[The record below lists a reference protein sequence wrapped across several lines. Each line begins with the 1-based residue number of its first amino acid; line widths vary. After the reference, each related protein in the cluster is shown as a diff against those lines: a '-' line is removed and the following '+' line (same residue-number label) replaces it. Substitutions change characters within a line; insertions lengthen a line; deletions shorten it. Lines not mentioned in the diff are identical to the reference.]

1 MSFNS
6 GLQRVRRTTLGR
18 RTQPGIVGNVRRLRW
33 VGVAAADP
41 RRRKEPL
48 HALDVTSRC
57 AIPLVHVTATNPL
70 RAGRHPDL
78 VTHAIVTDHGTGGV
92 RAVRDVVARERRI
105 VAAGIAA
112 AVMDGVVPVVIV
124 IGIHSVPATIVR
136 LERVM
141 RPANAGIGASDN
153 NTLSGETQCPH
164 LGRVRVCDPW
174 FDRGRLRRRFFDT
187 ARLRQVVVDKR
198 IAFHSRHV

>member
-1 MSFNS
+1 ANRIRGRIDTRWICHGGTTRTRVTRCDYHHNAGSGLSFNS

-48 HALDVTSRC
+48 HALDVSGRC
-57 AIPLVHVTATNPL
+57 AISLVHVTATYPL

-112 AVMDGVVPVVIV
+112 AVMD
-124 IGIHSVPATIVR
+124 
-136 LERVM
+136 
-141 RPANAGIGASDN
+141 
-153 NTLSGETQCPH
+153 
-164 LGRVRVCDPW
+164 
-174 FDRGRLRRRFFDT
+174 
-187 ARLRQVVVDKR
+187 
-198 IAFHSRHV
+198 